1 MFVGKNIESVP
12 KQKMRILLV
21 SSDNKLIEKL
31 NLNLRGCYIV
41 DTARGASQA
50 VSLSETNYYDS
61 IVVDTYLDDIEGL
74 ELCKMIRD
82 YDVDSPTAYLS
93 NKEDRSDRV
102 MCLDAGI
109 DVIIP
114 RYAGVEEILGQI
126 HALARRNGNHKNGR
140 NVLKIRNIS
149 LDMKN
154 RIFYIDGRCLHLRRK
169 EFDLMEYLMINK
181 GRAVSKEELLEHVW
195 EKGLDVMSNTVEVHI
210 RSLRKNFESMLGE
223 KIIRTNRGF
232 GYEIET

>member
-1 MFVGKNIESVP
+1 MFIVKNMGNVL

-31 NLNLRGCYIV
+31 NLGLKDRYIV
-41 DTARGASQA
+41 DTAHKASQA
-50 VSLSETNYYDS
+50 INLSETTYYDS
-61 IVVDTYLDDIEGL
+61 IVVDTYLDGIEGL
-74 ELCKMIRD
+74 ELCKLIRE

-114 RYAGVEEILGQI
+114 RYAGTEEILGQI
-126 HALARRNGNHKNGR
+126 HALVRRNGNHKNGK
-140 NVLKIRNIS
+140 NVLTIRDIS

-154 RIFYIDGRCLHLRRK
+154 RTFYVEGKCLHLRRK
-169 EFDLMEYLMINK
+169 EFDLIEYLMINS
-181 GRAVSKEELLEHVW
+181 GRSVSKEELLEHVW
-195 EKGLDVMSNTVEVHI
+195 ERGLDVMSNTVEVHI
-210 RSLRKNFESMLGE
+210 RCLRKKFESVMGD
-223 KIIRTNRGF
+223 KVIKTNRGF

>member
-1 MFVGKNIESVP
+1 
-12 KQKMRILLV
+12 MRILLV

-31 NLNLRGCYIV
+31 SLDLRDCYIV
-41 DTARGASQA
+41 DVAKKA
-50 VSLSETNYYDS
+50 VEAVNLSETTYYDS
-61 IVVDTYLDDIEGL
+61 IVVDTFLDDIEGL
-74 ELCKMIRD
+74 ELCKMMRE
-82 YDVDSPTAYLS
+82 YEVESPTAFLS
-93 NKEDRSDRV
+93 SKEDRSDRV

-114 RYAGVEEILGQI
+114 RNAGIEEILCQI
-126 HALARRNGNHKNGR
+126 HALVRRNGNNKNSK
-140 NVLKIRNIS
+140 NILKVRNIS

-154 RIFYIDGRCLHLRRK
+154 RIFYIDGKCLHLRRK

-181 GRAVSKEELLEHVW
+181 GRSVSKEELLEHVW

-210 RSLRKNFESMLGE
+210 RCLRKKFENILGD
-223 KIIRTNRGF
+223 KVIKTNRGF